1 MYLSFP
7 LEEIMNVMK
16 TIIAILLA
24 AATGY
29 AAIQGIYSDTQ
40 EATRTAAQSR
50 LDRMEEMSK

>member
-1 MYLSFP
+1 
-7 LEEIMNVMK
+7 MNVMK

-40 EATRTAAQSR
+40 AVRVAAAQAR

>member
-1 MYLSFP
+1 
-7 LEEIMNVMK
+7 MNVK

-40 EATRTAAQSR
+40 EAAGAAAQAR
-50 LDRMEEMSK
+50 LDRMEEMTK

>member
-1 MYLSFP
+1 
-7 LEEIMNVMK
+7 MNVMK

>member
-1 MYLSFP
+1 
-7 LEEIMNVMK
+7 MNVMK

-40 EATRTAAQSR
+40 EEATRTAQAR